1 MAYKGAGGTD
11 GGTLTFFVGFIMM
24 CGGLYLLL
32 SEMIVR
38 PQFGLGAPLF
48 SYGGVN
54 VPTGMVF
61 IPFLFGI
68 GLVFYNAR
76 NWLGWALSIGSMTA
90 LIFGVI
96 ANLNIRLA
104 KMSAFD
110 LIVILV
116 LMVGGLGL
124 ILRALYPHS
133 KPTEATGAT
142 RS

>member
-1 MAYKGAGGTD
+1 MAYRGAGGTE
-11 GGTLTFFVGFIMM
+11 GGTVTFFVGFVMM
-24 CGGLYLLL
+24 IGGLYMLL

-38 PQFGLGAPLF
+38 PQFGFGAQVF

-54 VPTGMVF
+54 VTTGMVF

-76 NWLGWALSIGSMTA
+76 NWLGWMLSGGAMVA

-104 KMSAFD
+104 KMTAFD
-110 LIVILV
+110 LTVILV

-124 ILRALYPHS
+124 LLRALFASKS
-133 KPTEATGAT
+133 KPA
-142 RS
+142 

>member
-1 MAYKGAGGTD
+1 MAYKGAGGTE
-11 GGTLTFFVGFIMM
+11 GGTLTFFIGFVMM

-38 PQFGLGAPLF
+38 PQFGFGASVF
-48 SYGGVN
+48 SYGSVN
-54 VPTGMVF
+54 VTTGMVF

-76 NWLGWALSIGSMTA
+76 NWLGWLLTCGALVA

-124 ILRALYPHS
+124 LLRALMTHRKAQQS
-133 KPTEATGAT
+133 TA
-142 RS
+142 

>member
-1 MAYKGAGGTD
+1 MALKGAGGTD
-11 GGTLTFFVGFIMM
+11 GGTLEFFVGFVMM
-24 CGGLYLLL
+24 VGGLYLLL

-38 PQFGLGAPLF
+38 PQFGFGAPVF
-48 SYGGVN
+48 SYGGWN
-54 VPTGMVF
+54 LTTGMVF
-61 IPFLFGI
+61 IPFLFGV
-68 GLVFYNAR
+68 GLVFYNGR
-76 NWLGWALSIGSMTA
+76 NWLGWMLTGGSMVA

-124 ILRALYPHS
+124 LLRSLVAK
-133 KPTEATGAT
+133 KPKSA
-142 RS
+142 